1 MPNHVQKIRRVHRT
15 SPPDLDG
22 GRNLNRRP
30 RVQLNG
36 GNPRLPLRLP
46 HVRHRTYLRKDL
58 HRQGMHQV
66 GCFDLGGWCR
76 DGVVGDDLRLVH
88 WMSP

>member
-1 MPNHVQKIRRVHRT
+1 MPNHVQKSRRVHRK
-15 SPPDLDG
+15 SPLDLDG
-22 GRNLNRRP
+22 RRRLNRLP

-36 GNPRLPLRLP
+36 GDPGIPLRLP
-46 HVRHRTYLRKDL
+46 HVRHRTHLREDL

-66 GCFDLGGWCR
+66 GCFDLADWCR
-76 DGVVGDDLRLVH
+76 DGVVGNVLCLVP